1 MASPSDA
8 GSFDRVHDED
18 LSLSHGSTRFDAV
31 LLDLYDTL
39 VWSDWYAWQGRV
51 ANLLDVSHEAVGHA
65 FSETRPARSIGRHPD
80 TKADLTAVLVA
91 AGIEPTPVLLAE
103 LIEMEDE
110 MATSVRLYDD
120 SLEVL
125 RALRSRGIP
134 TALVSNCSHNT
145 RPIVDRLG
153 LEREF
158 DAVILSFEV
167 GAMKPDPAIYREALS
182 RVGEPDPV
190 AIADLVFVDDQIRY
204 CDGAAAVGL
213 QTFVILRPE
222 EALEGRPVDMNGHR
236 PIYDLSALVDDVE
249 PERD

>member
-8 GSFDRVHDED
+8 GSFDRVHDGD
-18 LSLSHGSTRFDAV
+18 VSLSHGSTRFDAV

-51 ANLLDVSHEAVGHA
+51 ANLLGVSHEAVGHA
-65 FSETRPARSIGRHPD
+65 FSKTRPARSTGRHPD
-80 TKADLTAVLVA
+80 TNADLTAVLVA
-91 AGIEPTPVLLAE
+91 AGIEPTPMLLAE
-103 LIEMEDE
+103 LIVMEAE
-110 MATSVRLYDD
+110 MARSVRLYDD
-120 SLEVL
+120 SLEVV
-125 RALRSRGIP
+125 RALKDRGTA

-167 GAMKPDPAIYREALS
+167 GAMKPDPAIYRKALS
-182 RVGEPDPV
+182 RLGDPDP
-190 AIADLVFVDDQIRY
+190 ARSAFVDDQIRY

-236 PIYDLSALVDDVE
+236 PIDDLRALVDDVE
-249 PERD
+249 AERD